1 MSGGADVLE
10 ILEICAHYLVNAF
23 PPFYPGFWIY
33 VCEGDVSVVTVSI
46 FLCLLSHTLSDTLI
60 EEFSQGAV
68 KAKSFQLCVVLESV
82 LTDAGS
88 QLCVVLELVSADSGS
103 QLYVV

>member
-46 FLCLLSHTLSDTLI
+46 FFMSAEPYAVRHFNRRV
-60 EEFSQGAV
+60 FSGG
-68 KAKSFQLCVVLESV
+68 C
-82 LTDAGS
+82 
-88 QLCVVLELVSADSGS
+88 
-103 QLYVV
+103 